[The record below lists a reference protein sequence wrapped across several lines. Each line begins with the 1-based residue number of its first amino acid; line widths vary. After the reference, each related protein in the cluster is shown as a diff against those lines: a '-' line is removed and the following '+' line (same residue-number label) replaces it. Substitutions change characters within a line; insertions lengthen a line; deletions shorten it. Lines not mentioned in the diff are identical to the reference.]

1 MSWNPALQEII
12 DEFVDIDDQFEKLEV
27 LIEFADQVN
36 HLPLEEWSDDNL
48 VKGCQSIAHL
58 QVEIREGTIFLMAAA
73 DAKLVQGLQGILTVA
88 VQGLSP
94 QNALEL
100 TPDFAVEMG
109 LLNTLTPSRSNGF
122 RNMFDT
128 IQTRIKEMI

>member
-12 DEFVDIDDQFEKLEV
+12 DEFLDIDDQFEKLEV
-27 LIEFADQVN
+27 LIDFADQVN

-128 IQTRIKEMI
+128 IQTKIKEMI

>member
-128 IQTRIKEMI
+128 IQTKIKEMI

>member
-58 QVEIREGTIFLMAAA
+58 QVEIIEGTIFLMAAA

-128 IQTRIKEMI
+128 IQTKIKEMI

>member
-27 LIEFADQVN
+27 LIDFADQVN

-128 IQTRIKEMI
+128 IQTKIKEMI